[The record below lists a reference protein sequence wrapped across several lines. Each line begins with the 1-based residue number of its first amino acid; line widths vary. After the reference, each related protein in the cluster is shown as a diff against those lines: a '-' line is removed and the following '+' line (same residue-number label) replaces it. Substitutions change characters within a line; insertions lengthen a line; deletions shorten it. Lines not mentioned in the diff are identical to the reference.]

1 MSIRFDGRVAIVT
14 GAGNGLG
21 RCHALGLGARG
32 ARVVVN
38 DMGPGA
44 DAVAEEIRAAGGEAI
59 AIRADVSDFA
69 ATQAMVAQTL
79 ERWGRTDILVNNAG
93 ILRDRS
99 FAKLEPADFAKVLD
113 VHLTGSFNCTKA
125 SWDTMRSQGYGR
137 IVFTSSG
144 SGLFGNFGQANYGA
158 AKTSMIG
165 LMNVLHIEGQK
176 YGIRV
181 NALAPTA
188 LTAMTNG
195 LFSADHAALL
205 GPETITP
212 GLLYLVSEDAPS
224 RVIMGAGGGCFT
236 RIVIRETQG
245 VCFDPQELT
254 PEAVAAQWGAIA
266 DETGALDIPDAF
278 SQPVRFATMAA
289 GRAT

>member
-21 RCHALGLGARG
+21 RCHALGLGERG

-44 DAVAEEIRAAGGEAI
+44 EAVAEEIRAGGGEAV

-79 ERWGRTDILVNNAG
+79 ERWGRVDILVNNAG

-99 FAKLEPADFAKVLD
+99 FAKLEAPDFAKVLD

-125 SWDTMRSQGYGR
+125 AWETMRAQAYGR

-158 AKTSMIG
+158 AKTGMVG

-188 LTAMTNG
+188 TTAMTKG
-195 LFSADHAALL
+195 LFSEEHAALL

-236 RIVIRETQG
+236 RIVIRETRG
-245 VCFDPQELT
+245 VSFDPKTLT
-254 PEAVAAQWGAIA
+254 PEAVAEQWAAIA
-266 DETGALDIPDAF
+266 DETGALDMPDAF
-278 SQPVRFATMAA
+278 SQPVRFAKMAA
-289 GRAT
+289 ARTK